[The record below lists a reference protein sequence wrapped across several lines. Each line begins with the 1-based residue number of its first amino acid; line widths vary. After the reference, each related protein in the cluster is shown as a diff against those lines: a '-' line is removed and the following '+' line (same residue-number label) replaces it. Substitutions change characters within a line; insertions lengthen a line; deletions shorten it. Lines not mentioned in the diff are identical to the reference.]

1 MLRRHLTLAAL
12 LTFAL
17 PAMTFAAAPQ
27 WSGQVVVQW
36 GAQDGLQRAYREG
49 YDRGV
54 RAGQLDGRRSGG
66 FRFQDESDY
75 RRGDFGYRREY
86 GNVDRYR
93 AEFRRGFELGYRE
106 GFARFDR
113 GSNGRYGSGPWSGGP
128 AYGRTD
134 LASSNGYTDG
144 YNEGLHDGRDRN
156 RFNPLGE
163 RRYRSGD
170 HGYDRSYGSKDRYK
184 VVYRDAFR
192 EGYEAGFRDG
202 TRYVR

>member
-12 LTFAL
+12 LSFAA
-17 PAMTFAAAPQ
+17 PALTFAAAPQ
-27 WSGQVVVQW
+27 WSGQVAVQW
-36 GAQDGLQRAYREG
+36 GAQDSLQRAYREG
-49 YDRGV
+49 HDRGV
-54 RAGQLDGRRSGG
+54 RAGEVDGRRGDG

-86 GNVDRYR
+86 GSVDRYR

-106 GFARFDR
+106 GFTRFDR
-113 GSNGRYGSGPWSGGP
+113 GSNGRYGPGPWSNGP
-128 AYGRTD
+128 GYGRVD
-134 LASSNGYTDG
+134 LASRNGYNDG

-156 RFNPLGE
+156 RFNPIGE

-184 VVYRDAFR
+184 AVYRDAFR
-192 EGYEAGFRDG
+192 DGYEAGFRDG
-202 TRYVR
+202 ARYSR